1 MEITIQKIVSMIV
14 QNLRTKNHTELIDII
29 KKADYT
35 LDFLEHD
42 NWNGGIDYYRLQ
54 FHLQYSD
61 YSTLLPQKQQFEQ
74 ILDESLNSFYKD
86 EQNIIT
92 GIEIVSKIEQFL
104 DWAAVTPKYTKESLI
119 AMLDEEKNYLI
130 KVGTGALQI
139 KDTDVNKTYKATH
152 SELVHILK
160 QLGVEHVNC
169 YADLWEWFNDYKK
182 QNLETYQSRRE
193 YINTLYKPLYNIL
206 IDSEVST
213 KSINTNTSEKN
224 SHTLLSNYLKENL
237 GFDSPLG
244 HIEINISE
252 NLGQGGNGIVYL
264 GKYGIS
270 NLAIKF
276 LVNYNS
282 KKLSRF
288 KAEYLNISIVRNRL
302 QNIVNYI
309 SYGELNVDDSSFPY
323 IIMEVYEMSLKQYR
337 RTLSEISFSRV
348 IDLFDTLCNSLK
360 ALEEQTIIHRDLKPE
375 NILVD
380 KDGNFYIT
388 DFGIAHFSSENFPIN
403 GLTKKGERLA
413 NFEFSAPEQIQGKE
427 LSYATD
433 IYALFQLIYWFV
445 FEEVNR
451 GTGGKHLYDQFS
463 DPDAIYLDSL
473 LYKGISN
480 SPLDRF
486 QNVQEIKEEFDKMRF
501 TPKEIN
507 PFDDMH
513 VLSSIARSTV
523 PEFFNNAAYIDNQHE
538 IKSLIEKINSAKTNR
553 PFEFNTGTSNN
564 TIDQFIQLDNGNYL
578 LNFHEL
584 YINRIWGCIGNESYN
599 DIVLLETST
608 PKPYIINEQEEYAV
622 AVINSSEILPIRD
635 IESGYVRYKDKV
647 QPIHELQIQERYI
660 YPDST
665 EKYFVIGAF
674 AHCTII
680 QKNDGIL
687 DVLQE
692 KLSLTRDDILSY
704 RSNITKNKSRELY
717 MYL

>member
-282 KKLSRF
+282 KK
-288 KAEYLNISIVRNRL
+288 YLVLKRN
-302 QNIVNYI
+302 
-309 SYGELNVDDSSFPY
+309 
-323 IIMEVYEMSLKQYR
+323 
-337 RTLSEISFSRV
+337 T
-348 IDLFDTLCNSLK
+348 
-360 ALEEQTIIHRDLKPE
+360 
-375 NILVD
+375 
-380 KDGNFYIT
+380 
-388 DFGIAHFSSENFPIN
+388 
-403 GLTKKGERLA
+403 
-413 NFEFSAPEQIQGKE
+413 
-427 LSYATD
+427 
-433 IYALFQLIYWFV
+433 
-445 FEEVNR
+445 
-451 GTGGKHLYDQFS
+451 
-463 DPDAIYLDSL
+463 
-473 LYKGISN
+473 
-480 SPLDRF
+480 
-486 QNVQEIKEEFDKMRF
+486 
-501 TPKEIN
+501 
-507 PFDDMH
+507 
-513 VLSSIARSTV
+513 
-523 PEFFNNAAYIDNQHE
+523 
-538 IKSLIEKINSAKTNR
+538 
-553 PFEFNTGTSNN
+553 
-564 TIDQFIQLDNGNYL
+564 
-578 LNFHEL
+578 
-584 YINRIWGCIGNESYN
+584 
-599 DIVLLETST
+599 
-608 PKPYIINEQEEYAV
+608 
-622 AVINSSEILPIRD
+622 
-635 IESGYVRYKDKV
+635 
-647 QPIHELQIQERYI
+647 
-660 YPDST
+660 
-665 EKYFVIGAF
+665 
-674 AHCTII
+674 
-680 QKNDGIL
+680 
-687 DVLQE
+687 
-692 KLSLTRDDILSY
+692 
-704 RSNITKNKSRELY
+704 
-717 MYL
+717 